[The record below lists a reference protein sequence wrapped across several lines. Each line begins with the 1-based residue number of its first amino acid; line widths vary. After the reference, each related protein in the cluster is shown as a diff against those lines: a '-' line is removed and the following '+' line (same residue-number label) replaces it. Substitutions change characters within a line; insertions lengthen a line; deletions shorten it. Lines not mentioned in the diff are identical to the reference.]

1 MNNPKVSIIVPC
13 YNQAQYLSEALQSV
27 LDQTYENWECIIV
40 NDGSPDNTKEVAQEW
55 VKKDSRFIYLYK
67 ENGGLSSAR
76 NAGLDIVKGMF
87 IQFLDSDDL
96 INKNKLKNTLDII
109 VIDEGTTYD
118 IVISNFMMFR
128 ESIDKLLPPFCRLTE
143 DLFNFDTTLYNW
155 DFEFNI
161 PIHCGFFHKS
171 NFENFRFSET
181 LGAKEDWIMWLNLFK
196 NKPKICF
203 IDLPLAYYRYH
214 SNNMTKDA
222 THLKSNFFNS
232 LPKLKELLSDGNF
245 EAYLYFLIDRFYQQS
260 QTSALEV
267 KKYKHSNSYKLG
279 QKIKLILHKFYL
291 LKISKRFFRL

>member
-13 YNQAQYLSEALQSV
+13 YNQAQYLPEALQSV
-27 LDQTYENWECIIV
+27 LEQTYDNWECVIV
-40 NDGSPDNTKEVAQEW
+40 NDGSPDHTEKVAQEW
-55 VKKDSRFIYLYK
+55 IKKDPRFFYLYK

-76 NAGLDIVKGMF
+76 NAGLDIVKGTF

-96 INKNKLKNTLDII
+96 ININKLKNSLDNI
-109 VIDEGTTYD
+109 VIDEGTIYD

-128 ESIDKLLPPFCRLTE
+128 ESIDKLLPPFCRLNE

-161 PIHCGFFHKS
+161 PIHCGLFHKS
-171 NFENFRFSET
+171 NFENFRFSEI
-181 LGAKEDWIMWLNLFK
+181 LGAKEDWIMWLNLFR

-214 SNNMTKDA
+214 SNTMTKDA
-222 THLKSNFFNS
+222 IHMKSNFFNS
-232 LPKLKELLSDGNF
+232 LLIVKEMMPNKDF
-245 EAYLYFLIDRFYQQS
+245 EVYLYFLIDKFYQQS
-260 QTSALEV
+260 KESAWEV

-291 LKISKRFFRL
+291 LKISKRLFRL